1 MILTLASL
9 LGLAGCSAIKL
20 GYNNLPDIAYWWLD
34 GYVDFADEQQ
44 PAVRDALARL
54 HAWHRRDE
62 LPRLADQL
70 ARMEKMAA
78 GEVAPAQVC
87 GVLTEV
93 QARMQAVA
101 DRAEPAVLG
110 LAASLQAKQLQH
122 LQRKYRKNDE
132 AYRREWIDITAAE
145 QREKRFEQV
154 VERSEMIYGRLD
166 EPQRNMLR
174 QALAQSSFDA
184 KRLLAERERRQ
195 KDMLQTL
202 GKVTDPATPAAEVRL
217 LMRAYLER
225 AVQSP
230 DLAYRRY
237 QEALLQESCRQFS
250 LVHASTTPA
259 QRDQAARRLRAYE
272 KDLRELAQVR

>member
-1 MILTLASL
+1 
-9 LGLAGCSAIKL
+9 
-20 GYNNLPDIAYWWLD
+20 
-34 GYVDFADEQQ
+34 
-44 PAVRDALARL
+44 
-54 HAWHRRDE
+54 
-62 LPRLADQL
+62 
-70 ARMEKMAA
+70 
-78 GEVAPAQVC
+78 
-87 GVLTEV
+87 
-93 QARMQAVA
+93 
-101 DRAEPAVLG
+101 
-110 LAASLQAKQLQH
+110 
-122 LQRKYRKNDE
+122 
-132 AYRREWIDITAAE
+132 
-145 QREKRFEQV
+145 
-154 VERSEMIYGRLD
+154 
-166 EPQRNMLR
+166 MLR

-217 LMRAYLER
+217 LMRGYLER